1 MIDYEEQ
8 AIFFGALGGRVSAE
22 RRFNV
27 GPDFNISMMIKPRN
41 ITGILAGVKGR
52 GEKGKGDYLLLHM
65 VEGAIVFEV
74 KSNEIIKTFHF

>member
-1 MIDYEEQ
+1 MVIYFNR
-8 AIFFGALGGRVSAE
+8 I
-22 RRFNV
+22 RRLV
-27 GPDFNISMMIKPRN
+27 LYISFKF
-41 ITGILAGVKGR
+41 